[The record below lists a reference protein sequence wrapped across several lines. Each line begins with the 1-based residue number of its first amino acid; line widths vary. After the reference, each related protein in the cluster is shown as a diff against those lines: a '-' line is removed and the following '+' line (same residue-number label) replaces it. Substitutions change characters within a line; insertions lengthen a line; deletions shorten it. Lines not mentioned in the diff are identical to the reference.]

1 MKAVLVNADRTLTVG
16 EIEKPSLDKIN
27 NILVKVNYSGLCGS
41 DIPRVFDKGAHF
53 YPIVLGHEFS
63 GVVEAVDDNVTKFKA
78 GDKVCCVPLKPCF
91 DCPECNKG
99 LYSLCKNYNFIGSR
113 RQGGNA
119 EYIAMPEA
127 TVYKLPDYVNLKQGS
142 FFEPITVSLHAML
155 LCGGCQDKNIILL
168 GVGTIGLLALQ
179 AAKAMGAKKV
189 IAIDLNDERLTLAK
203 ELGADIVINSGKNTP
218 EDIYNLLADDRFDQ
232 LILETAGV
240 PQTVKLALKI
250 AGPRAQIS
258 LIGTLHKD
266 LELTHAE
273 FGQILRKELEI
284 KGSWM
289 NYSGPYP
296 GKEWDLAAEF
306 FGNGQIEIE
315 PLIQHCGNINS
326 YSDEVVSLNGK
337 PMNGK
342 ILLSFEEK

>member
-1 MKAVLVNADRTLTVG
+1 MKAVLVNKDSTLTVG
-16 EIEKPSLDKIN
+16 DIEKPVLDTIN

-41 DIPRVFDKGAHF
+41 DIPRVFEKGAHF

-63 GVVEAVDDNVTKFKA
+63 GIVEAVGPNVTQYQV

-91 DCPECNKG
+91 DCPECSKG
-99 LYSLCKNYNFIGSR
+99 LYSLCKNYTFIGSR

-119 EYIAMPEA
+119 EYIAMPES
-127 TVYKLPDYVNLKQGS
+127 TVYKLPEYVNLKQGA
-142 FFEPITVSLHAML
+142 FFEPITVSLHGML
-155 LCGGCQDKNIILL
+155 MCGGCENKTVIIL

-189 IAIDLNDERLTLAK
+189 IAIDLNAERLTLAK
-203 ELGADIVINSGKNTP
+203 ELGADIILNSGNITP
-218 EDIYNLLADDRFDQ
+218 EEMQEILSDFRFDQ

-240 PQTVKLALKI
+240 PQTVKLAIKI

-266 LELTHAE
+266 LTLSYAE

-296 GKEWDLAAEF
+296 GKEWDVAAEL
-306 FGNGQIEIE
+306 FGKNQVQIE
-315 PLIQHCGNINS
+315 PLIQHCGHVDS
-326 YSDEVVSLNGK
+326 YSDEVQSLHGK

-342 ILLSFEEK
+342 ILLSFGE

>member
-1 MKAVLVNADRTLTVG
+1 MKAVLVNKDSTLTVG
-16 EIEKPSLDKIN
+16 DIEKPSLDEIN
-27 NILVKVNYSGLCGS
+27 NVLVKVNYSGLCGS
-41 DIPRVFDKGAHF
+41 DIPRVFEEGAHF

-63 GVVEAVDDNVTKFKA
+63 GVVESVGSNVAKYKA

-91 DCPECNKG
+91 DCPECQQG
-99 LYSLCKNYNFIGSR
+99 LYSLCKNYTFIGSR

-119 EYIAMPEA
+119 EYVAIPES
-127 TVYKLPDYVNLKQGS
+127 TVYKLPEYVNLKQGA
-142 FFEPITVSLHAML
+142 FFEPITVSLHGML
-155 LCGGCQDKNIILL
+155 LCGGCQDKNVIIL

-179 AAKAMGAKKV
+179 AAKAMGARNV
-189 IAIDLNDERLTLAK
+189 IAIDLNNERLKLAK
-203 ELGADIVINSGKNTP
+203 ELGANIVINSGEMSQEEIFNVLN
-218 EDIYNLLADDRFDQ
+218 EYRFGQ

-240 PQTVKLALKI
+240 PQTVKLAIKI

-266 LELTHAE
+266 LSLTYGE

-289 NYSGPYP
+289 NYSAPYP

-306 FGNGQIEIE
+306 FGKGQIEIE
-315 PLIQHCGNINS
+315 PLIQHCGNVHS
-326 YSDEVVSLNGK
+326 YSEEVSSLNGK